1 MCTLVHVQ
9 LYVWLHACICVYT
22 LEEET
27 KLNFIILFR
36 NECSNLQIL
45 CMCVKKEKEKVQT
58 KKKKGQTVKKTFFF
72 QVLDFVTATNG
83 WGKNTVIDLF
93 QATDKVSESNYV
105 RQTVVKITKPVPNV
119 YSQLVDFN
127 ILSNAQKQTLF

>member
-1 MCTLVHVQ
+1 MCAYVCVHAYMRTS
-9 LYVWLHACICVYT
+9 LLDNHT

-36 NECSNLQIL
+36 NECSNLQIS
-45 CMCVKKEKEKVQT
+45 CMCVKERRSTNCKKLNKIQVSDFVSHKWL
-58 KKKKGQTVKKTFFF
+58 KKKS
-72 QVLDFVTATNG
+72 
-83 WGKNTVIDLF
+83 TVIDLF

-105 RQTVVKITKPVPNV
+105 TQSVVKITKPVPNV

-127 ILSNAQKQTLF
+127 VLSNAQKQMLF